1 MSKKYIYWKWG
12 NGGIMAKSVRTKN
25 IDMKNKDSEDV
36 TMISRR
42 IIDREQNTRELNS
55 ERLSQRE
62 MIIQTSCNPF
72 LAANDYITDLGIQDE
87 FLRPKGQR
95 RHQRKGDVNI
105 KETST

>member
-12 NGGIMAKSVRTKN
+12 KGGIMEKSVRTKN

-87 FLRPKGQR
+87 FLRPK
-95 RHQRKGDVNI
+95 DSNI
-105 KETST
+105 KEMST